1 MQAHATPTRDA
12 LRGRRSRWLIG
23 KHPLTLRTQMLR
35 LKNIT
40 LHRGPKRVLH
50 DVTLTVHPGQRVG
63 VVGANGAG
71 KSSLLGLV
79 AGRYSADAGELER
92 PAGQRIAEVEQDI
105 ETVDRSLLDFVMDGD
120 AALRALEVELAQA
133 EAAGDGERQA
143 RLFAR
148 YEDIDGYTAE
158 PRAARILSGLGFPA
172 AQHRDALGTF
182 SGGWRV
188 RAALA
193 RALAQPSDLLLLDE
207 PTNHL
212 DLDAV
217 LWLEEWIGSY
227 PGTLLIISH
236 DREFL
241 DSVVGHIVHVHV
253 EQATQYTGNYAEFER
268 ARAEALAQQG
278 KAHER
283 QQREVARIQRFVE
296 RFRYKA
302 SKARQAQ
309 SRLKTLER
317 MELIAPA
324 HVDAPFHFA
333 IPAPERLPNPLVA
346 IENASAGYGDVRVL
360 RSVGMVLAPGQRIGI
375 LGRNGAGKSTLV
387 KLIAGV
393 LAPCAGRRAGHADL
407 RVGYFAQHQME
418 QLRDDESAI
427 AQLQRDGG
435 IGEQQA
441 RNVLGRYGFSGE
453 DALRRVGTYSGGER
467 ARLVLALIFQR
478 RPNLLLLDEPTN
490 HLDLDMRHAL
500 SIALQ
505 DFPGAIVLVSHDRH
519 LIKSTADELW
529 LVRDGQV
536 MPYDGDLGDY
546 ARWLRR
552 NRAEAPL
559 AAGDGPTAPAD
570 EDAPAA
576 PAAAPRRR
584 LGYSEQRELERLP
597 ADIERLERE
606 QQALHATL
614 ADPALYQR
622 CGEHIASLRS
632 ELDRV
637 DAALAAAFARWD
649 VLEGERERAFSP
661 AATAR

>member
-1 MQAHATPTRDA
+1 M
-12 LRGRRSRWLIG
+12 RG
-23 KHPLTLRTQMLR
+23 PMLR
-35 LKNIT
+35 LKNIA

-50 DVTLTVHPGQRVG
+50 DVTLTVHPGQKVG

-79 AGRYSADAGELER
+79 AGRFACDTGELDR

-105 ETVDRSLLDFVMDGD
+105 AATERALIDFVLDGND
-120 AALRALEVELAQA
+120 ALRALERELAAA

-148 YEDIDGYTAE
+148 YEDMDGYTAE
-158 PRAARILSGLGFPA
+158 SRAARILSGLGFPA

-193 RALAQPSDLLLLDE
+193 RALARPSDLLLLDE

-217 LWLEEWIGSY
+217 LWLEEWIGGY
-227 PGTLLIISH
+227 AGTLLIISH

-241 DSVVGHIVHVHV
+241 DAVVDHIVHVYA
-253 EQATQYTGNYAEFER
+253 EQATLYTGNYADFER

-302 SKARQAQ
+302 TKARQAQ

-324 HVDAPFHFA
+324 HVDAPFHFS
-333 IPAPERLPNPLVA
+333 IPAPDRLPNPLLR
-346 IENASAGYGDVRVL
+346 IEGADVGYGGVPVL
-360 RSVGMVLAPGQRIGI
+360 RAVDMGLAPGQRVGI

-393 LAPCAGRRAGHADL
+393 LEAGAGTREAHADL

-427 AQLQRDGG
+427 AQVQRDGG

-453 DALRRVGTYSGGER
+453 DALRPVGTFSGGER

-500 SIALQ
+500 SVALQ
-505 DFPGAIVLVSHDRH
+505 DFSGAIVLVSHDRH

-536 MPYDGDLGDY
+536 TPYDGDLGDY

-552 NRAEAPL
+552 NQS
-559 AAGDGPTAPAD
+559 
-570 EDAPAA
+570 AA
-576 PAAAPRRR
+576 PAVPAPDPLAGLAAVAHGGAPAQAVSPRRR
-584 LGYSEQRELERLP
+584 LSYGQQRELEQLP
-597 ADIERLERE
+597 GVIERLEHE
-606 QQALHATL
+606 QHALHAAL

-622 CGEHIASLRS
+622 SGEHVAGIRS
-632 ELDRV
+632 ELERV
-637 DAALAAAFARWD
+637 DAALAVAFARWD
-649 VLEGERERAFSP
+649 ALESERERA
-661 AATAR
+661 

>member
-1 MQAHATPTRDA
+1 MREQASGVA
-12 LRGRRSRWLIG
+12 I
-23 KHPLTLRTQMLR
+23 TLRPHMLR
-35 LKNIT
+35 LKNIS

-50 DVTLTVHPGQRVG
+50 DVSLTVHPGQKVG

-71 KSSLLGLV
+71 KSSLLALV
-79 AGRYSADAGELER
+79 AGSLACDAGEIER
-92 PAGQRIAEVEQDI
+92 AAGQRIAQVEQDI
-105 ETVDRSLLDFVMDGD
+105 EATGRALIDFVLDGD
-120 AALRALEVELAQA
+120 APLRALEDELARA
-133 EAAGDGERQA
+133 EAAGNGDLQA

-148 YEDIDGYTAE
+148 YEDIDGYTAQA
-158 PRAARILSGLGFPA
+158 RAARILSGLGFPA
-172 AQHRDALGTF
+172 AQHHDALGTF

-217 LWLEEWIGSY
+217 LWLEEWISAY

-241 DSVVGHIVHVHV
+241 DSAVGHIVHVHAQ
-253 EQATQYTGNYAEFER
+253 QATPYTGNYSEFER
-268 ARAEALAQQG
+268 ARAMALAQQG
-278 KAHER
+278 KAYER

-302 SKARQAQ
+302 TKARQAQ

-324 HVDAPFHFA
+324 HVDAPFHFS
-333 IPAPERLPNPLVA
+333 IPAPERLPNPLVTLA
-346 IENASAGYGDVRVL
+346 GASAGYGAAPVL
-360 RSVGMVLAPGQRIGI
+360 NAVDMGLAASQRIGV

-387 KLIAGV
+387 KLIAGELEP
-393 LAPCAGRRAGHADL
+393 LAGARDAHADL

-418 QLRDDESAI
+418 QLRDDESALV
-427 AQLQRDGG
+427 QLQRESA

-441 RNVLGRYGFSGE
+441 RNVLGRYGFTGE
-453 DALRRVGTYSGGER
+453 DTLRPVGTFSGGER

-500 SIALQ
+500 SVALQ

-529 LVRDGQV
+529 LVREGQAT
-536 MPYDGDLGDY
+536 PYDGDLNDY

-552 NRAEAPL
+552 NQ
-559 AAGDGPTAPAD
+559 AG
-570 EDAPAA
+570 APAA
-576 PAAAPRRR
+576 SASPQVVEDVAAAGGSSRSRAASAPRRR
-584 LGYSEQRELERLP
+584 LSYSQQRELEQLP
-597 ADIERLERE
+597 GEIERLERE
-606 QQALHATL
+606 QQQLHATL
-614 ADPALYQR
+614 ADPAVYQR
-622 CGEHIASLRS
+622 PGEHIARIKC
-632 ELDRV
+632 ELERV
-637 DAALAAAFARWD
+637 DAALAAAFERWD
-649 VLEGERERAFSP
+649 VLEDERERA
-661 AATAR
+661 

>member
-1 MQAHATPTRDA
+1 
-12 LRGRRSRWLIG
+12 
-23 KHPLTLRTQMLR
+23 MLR

-50 DVTLTVHPGQRVG
+50 EVTLTVHPGQRVG

-120 AALRALEVELAQA
+120 VALRALEAELAQA

-241 DSVVGHIVHVHV
+241 DSVVGHIVHVHA

-346 IENASAGYGDVRVL
+346 IEDASVGYGDVRVL
-360 RSVGMVLAPGQRIGI
+360 SSIGMVLAPGQRIGI

-393 LAPCAGRRAGHADL
+393 LAPCAGRRAVHADL

-552 NRAEAPL
+552 NRVEASL
-559 AAGDGPTAPAD
+559 AAGDGPAAPAD
-570 EDAPAA
+570 ENAPAA
-576 PAAAPRRR
+576 PLPRRR
-584 LGYSEQRELERLP
+584 LGYSQQRELERLP
-597 ADIERLERE
+597 AEIERLEHE
-606 QQALHATL
+606 QQVLHATL

-622 CGEHIASLRS
+622 SGEHIASLRS
-632 ELDRV
+632 ELERV

-649 VLEGERERAFSP
+649 MLEGERERA
-661 AATAR
+661 